1 MTTTDAA
8 THAAAPAVVLDRERE
23 DLLETIRRHRWFLAY
38 TMQGL
43 TDEQAATRTTASE
56 LTLSGI
62 LHHVAEAEADW
73 ADFIVNGPD
82 AMTAEM
88 ARWMDPATDHSV
100 RWRLRDGQTLAE
112 GLAEYTAVAERTDE
126 LIRTLPSLD
135 AEHPLP
141 IAPWF
146 EADGRWSAR
155 RVILQLIA
163 EIAQHSGHA
172 DIVRESID
180 GQKTMG

>member
-1 MTTTDAA
+1 MTTT
-8 THAAAPAVVLDRERE
+8 HADTTAVVLDRERE

-112 GLAEYTAVAERTDE
+112 ALAEYAAVAERTDE

-172 DIVRESID
+172 DIIRESID